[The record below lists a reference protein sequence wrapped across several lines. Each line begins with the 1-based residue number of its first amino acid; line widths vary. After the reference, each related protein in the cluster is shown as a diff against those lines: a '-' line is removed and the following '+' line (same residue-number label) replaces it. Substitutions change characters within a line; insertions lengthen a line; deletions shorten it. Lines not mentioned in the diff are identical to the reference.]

1 MSKIVK
7 CDRETGW
14 KRYQLTLAELT
25 ELDREIRRIQPKR
38 NQPRDVALNNNLQR
52 RRRHIICKLNQLRIR
67 YWIAL
72 YKGSHDRC

>member
-1 MSKIVK
+1 MSKVVK
-7 CDRETGW
+7 CDREAGW
-14 KRYQLTLAELT
+14 KRYQLALAELT
-25 ELDREIRRIQPKR
+25 ELDREARRIQPKR
-38 NQPRDVALNNNLQR
+38 NQPRDVALSNRLQR